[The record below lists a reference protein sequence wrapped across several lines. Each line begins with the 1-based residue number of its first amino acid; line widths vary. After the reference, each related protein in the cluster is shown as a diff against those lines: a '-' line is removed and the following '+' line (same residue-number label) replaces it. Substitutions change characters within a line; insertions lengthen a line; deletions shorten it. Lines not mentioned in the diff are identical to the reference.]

1 MKNWKEEVSDILF
14 EAGCAILS
22 RSFALEDEDF
32 CDEAAITAMQEAG
45 HALMDEADAMLAEAA
60 EAA

>member
-1 MKNWKEEVSDILF
+1 MDWKEEVSNILF

-22 RSFALEDEDF
+22 RSFALEDEDL
-32 CDEAAITAMQEAG
+32 CSADEIAAMQEAG